1 MKARLTGQ
9 RLVYV
14 VLAVSFSILA
24 CTFQGYNISIQQ
36 ETPGDAMAPGD
47 TIAPADTIA
56 PGETVAPVD
65 LTPVEPTLSKEFE
78 AILPVTGSLLR
89 WADFSDFVFVP
100 QGEFIMG
107 EDKPEA
113 GDTVPM
119 HTVNLSSY
127 WMHQAEVTNMQYE
140 LCVEADICSPPR
152 IYEDFQY
159 RYGNLFYLDYPV
171 VGVDWY
177 QAQLYCDWIKGRLP
191 TEAEWEK
198 AGRGTEGDLYPW
210 GQDEPNC
217 TLLNF
222 DQCLNPPEPNYVRS
236 YMESVSA
243 YDAFDLS
250 GNVFEWTNDWYAE
263 DYYALSSNTDPTG
276 PESGEFKVVRG
287 GSYLT
292 PPADTTLVERT
303 SLKPEEHSFDL
314 GFRCVLEGDALPPP
328 PVCQLAAI
336 VPPSSDQSD
345 VAPVPQD
352 SETSVVG
359 FCTGQT
365 GLTAAGQAFTSI
377 DISFGFDVSADDYS
391 VTANGSP
398 LDCKS
403 YLSNAT
409 RMACYGSTL
418 AQGSTVE
425 VQVCRDAP
433 PAIAE
438 PEGEPV
444 CPSGYTY
451 NPESAFCE
459 YGELGLTSAPCPTG
473 YVDIPGVG
481 CYPTPAGGSCPDG
494 YYSVTLGSS
503 AVCVPLDPCLFPN
516 PPASCDRPQSCLP
529 GYTFLADQGCCATP
543 VQPQPTCPIGYSF
556 NESSGHCVKR
566 VQLENPCETFSVRI
580 PACPTAPPPRASC
593 SSFTNKIPCEQAN
606 CTWVPNFTTALGG
619 ICK

>member
-14 VLAVSFSILA
+14 VLAFLFAILA
-24 CTFQGYNISIQQ
+24 CDFQGYNISIQQ
-36 ETPGDAMAPGD
+36 LTTEEPDATLDSVAPAE
-47 TIAPADTIA
+47 TIAPVETIL
-56 PGETVAPVD
+56 PVD
-65 LTPVEPTLSKEFE
+65 VTPVEPTLSREFE

-89 WADFSDFVFVP
+89 WVDFSDFVFVP

-107 EDKPEA
+107 EDKPDGSDA
-113 GDTVPM
+113 TPM
-119 HTVNLSSY
+119 HSVNLSGF
-127 WMHQAEVTNMQYE
+127 WIHQSEVTNQQYA
-140 LCVEADICSPPR
+140 LCVDADICTAPKTYTDIP
-152 IYEDFQY
+152 Y
-159 RYGNLFYLDYPV
+159 RYGNPFYLDYPV

-177 QAQLYCDWIKGRLP
+177 QAQLYCDWIKGGLP

-198 AGRGTEGDLYPW
+198 AGRGPEGDLYPW

-222 DQCLNPPEPNYVRS
+222 DQCLDPPEPNYVRS

-263 DYYALSSNTDPTG
+263 DYYALSPKSDPTG

-303 SLKPEEHSFDL
+303 SLKPDEHSFDL
-314 GFRCVLEGDALPPP
+314 GFRCVLEGDVLPPP
-328 PVCQLAAI
+328 PICQVAAI
-336 VPPSSDQSD
+336 MPPPSEQSD
-345 VAPVPQD
+345 VPPVTQD
-352 SETSVVG
+352 SKISVVG
-359 FCTGQT
+359 YCTGQT

-398 LDCKS
+398 LNCKS
-403 YLSNAT
+403 YLSDAK
-409 RMACYGSTL
+409 RMACYGSAL
-418 AQGSTVE
+418 AQGAKVD
-425 VQVCRDAP
+425 VRVCRDAP

-451 NPESAFCE
+451 DPESAFCE
-459 YGELGLTSAPCPTG
+459 FGEPGLPGAPCPTG
-473 YVDIPGVG
+473 YVDVSGLG

-494 YYSVTLGSS
+494 YYSLNLGSS
-503 AVCVPLDPCLFPN
+503 AVCIPMDPCLYPD
-516 PPASCDRPQSCLP
+516 PPESCDQPQSCLP
-529 GYTFLADQGCCATP
+529 GYTFLADQGCCAP
-543 VQPQPTCPIGYSF
+543 PIQPQPTCPIGYSF
-556 NESSGHCVKR
+556 NESSGHCLKR
-566 VQLENPCETFSVRI
+566 VQLENPCETFSVYI

-593 SSFTNKIPCEQAN
+593 SSFTNQISCVQAN
-606 CTWVPNFTTALGG
+606 CTWTQYYTVPGG
-619 ICK
+619 YCH

>member
-1 MKARLTGQ
+1 MKARHTGQ
-9 RLVYV
+9 RLVYA
-14 VLAVSFSILA
+14 VLAILFAILA
-24 CTFQGYNISIQQ
+24 CNYQGYGKSIQQ
-36 ETPGDAMAPGD
+36 ETPEDAMV
-47 TIAPADTIA
+47 T
-56 PGETVAPVD
+56 GETVAPVETIVPID
-65 LTPVEPTLSKEFE
+65 VTQVVPTLSKEME
-78 AILPVTGSLLR
+78 AIMPVSGSLLR

-107 EDKPEA
+107 EDNPEA

-119 HTVNLSSY
+119 HSVNLSSY

-191 TEAEWEK
+191 SEAEWEK
-198 AGRGTEGDLYPW
+198 SGRGTEGELYPW
-210 GQDEPNC
+210 GDDEPNC

-236 YMESVSA
+236 YMESISD
-243 YDAFDLS
+243 YDVFDLA

-263 DYYALSSNTDPTG
+263 DYYALSRNTDPTG
-276 PESGEFKVVRG
+276 PEMGEFKVVRG

-292 PPADTTLVERT
+292 PPVDIALVERT

-314 GFRCVLEGDALPPP
+314 GFRCVLEGDVLPPP

-336 VPPSSDQSD
+336 VPPSDQSD
-345 VAPVPQD
+345 VPPVTQD

-359 FCTGQT
+359 YCTGQT

-377 DISFGFDVSADDYS
+377 DVSFGFDVGADDYS

-398 LDCKS
+398 LECKS

-409 RMACYGSTL
+409 RMACYGSAL

-425 VQVCRDAP
+425 IQVCRDVP
-433 PAIAE
+433 PAMAE

-444 CPSGYTY
+444 CPSGYAY
-451 NPESAFCE
+451 NPESAYCE
-459 YGELGLTSAPCPTG
+459 FGELGLTSAPCPKD

-481 CYPTPAGGSCPDG
+481 CYPAPSGGACPDG
-494 YYSVTLGSS
+494 YYSVAFGSS
-503 AVCVPLDPCLFPN
+503 AVCVPLDPCLYPN
-516 PPASCDRPQSCLP
+516 PPGSCDRPQSCLP
-529 GYTFLADQGCCATP
+529 GYTYMAEQGCCALP

-556 NESSGHCVKR
+556 NERSGHCVKR

-580 PACPTAPPPRASC
+580 PACPTAPPPQQQGCFCCQFKSQSTCNAQASNGC
-593 SSFTNKIPCEQAN
+593 GWIILAS
-606 CTWVPNFTTALGG
+606 TAFCAGP
-619 ICK
+619 